1 MNELKLAEAKDIKRL
16 IYTIRGKEVMLDSDL
31 AKLYG
36 CANGTKDINKAV
48 KRNIERFPESF
59 YFQLTQEEY
68 FNLKFQNGTSS
79 WNEYGGVR
87 KLPYV
92 FTESGVAMLS
102 SVLRTENAAIISVN
116 IMEAFV
122 AMRHFII
129 ENKDIYQS
137 LNNINNKLI
146 EHDLKFEEVF
156 SYFKK
161 EPKELIYLNGHIY
174 DAYSKIID
182 IMNKAKNELIV
193 IDNYVDKSVL
203 DMISKL
209 NVNVILIVKSNSLLT
224 KTDIKKYNEQYHN
237 LKIIH
242 NDTFHDRYLIL
253 DKKEIYH
260 CGTSLNKAGNKTFS
274 INKLEEVEVIKVLIN
289 KVNKII

>member
-36 CANGTKDINKAV
+36 CTNGTKDINKAV
-48 KRNIERFPESF
+48 KRNIERFPKSF

-193 IDNYVDKSVL
+193 IDNYADKSVL
-203 DMISKL
+203 DMISKIKA
-209 NVNVILIVKSNSLLT
+209 NVILLVKTKSLLNNL
-224 KTDIKKYNEQYHN
+224 DIKKYNEQYHN
-237 LKIIH
+237 LKIIF
-242 NDTFHDRYLIL
+242 NDTFHDRFIII
-253 DKKEIYH
+253 DKKEVYH
-260 CGTSLNKAGNKTFS
+260 LGASINKAGNKTFA
-274 INKLEEVEVIKVLIN
+274 INKMDEKELKEVLIN
-289 KVNKII
+289 KLNNIL

>member
-193 IDNYVDKSVL
+193 IDNYADKSVL